1 MTQRPQHDVIVR
13 RGHRG
18 NLPVD
23 LKFAG
28 LVAPQGIEI
37 IRIRFSLDLDKEL
50 DLPLSAETLADL
62 MQVLAPLDGKSPAQM
77 PEEIAYLRDHLGVRI
92 ADE

>member
-1 MTQRPQHDVIVR
+1 MAQKPQHAVTVP

-18 NLPVD
+18 NLPID

-28 LVAPQGIEI
+28 LVALQGVEI

-62 MQVLAPLDGKSPAQM
+62 IQALGQLHGRSPATM
-77 PEEIAYLRDHLGVRI
+77 PEGI
-92 ADE
+92 ADLRARGVPIAEK